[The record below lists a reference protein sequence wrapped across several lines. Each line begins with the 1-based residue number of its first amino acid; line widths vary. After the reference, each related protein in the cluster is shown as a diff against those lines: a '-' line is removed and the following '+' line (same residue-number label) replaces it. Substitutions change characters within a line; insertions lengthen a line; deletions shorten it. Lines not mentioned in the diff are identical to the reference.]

1 MKKGVFVATSNVA
14 NFDAALTMLEDSEKG
29 RPGMAMA
36 FGPAGMGKTMA
47 AMRAYSTRGG
57 AYVRTF
63 EQMSQ
68 TAFLQ
73 ALCFEVAGTRPNG
86 SHASKV
92 RILEALEAKPRT
104 LFVDEADRLD
114 IRRIEDLR
122 DIHDT
127 TGCPV
132 VLIGEQGLP
141 TKVGGRARID
151 DRIPDGYRIRFEP
164 ITAKDILIFAQEAA
178 GLSLTPEACA
188 LAAKAT
194 KGNFRQT
201 WGLVLSLE
209 QAARAANTAE
219 VGADMVRRV
228 AA

>member
-1 MKKGVFVATSNVA
+1 MKKGIFVATSNVA
-14 NFDAALTMLEDSEKG
+14 NFDAALTMLEDTEKG

-47 AMRAYSTRGG
+47 AMRAYATRGG
-57 AYVRTF
+57 AYVRTM

-68 TAFLQ
+68 AAFLG
-73 ALCFEVAGTRPNG
+73 ALCFEVSGSRPNG
-86 SHASKV
+86 AHACKT
-92 RILEALEAKPRT
+92 RIIEALEAHPRT

-127 TGCPV
+127 TGCPA

-141 TKVGGRARID
+141 TKVGARARID
-151 DRIPDGYRIRFEP
+151 DRIPDGYRIKFEP
-164 ITAKDILIFAQEAA
+164 IKAKDILVFAQEAA
-178 GLSLTPEACA
+178 GLALTPEACA
-188 LAAKAT
+188 LAAAET
-194 KGNFRQT
+194 KGNFRRVF
-201 WGLVLSLE
+201 GLVLSLE

-219 VGADMVRRV
+219 VSADMVRRV